1 MYVSLSDYTAAGHTK
16 LQTAEDPERW
26 LELASMDIDTLT
38 FDRIRA
44 LGFENLTP
52 FQQEVLQ
59 RVTCSL
65 ADFRLENDELLDST
79 LASYSINGVSAN
91 FSTGQNLATVGAIT
105 LPRRLYGWLQQTGLC
120 CRRLE

>member
-1 MYVSLSDYTAAGHTK
+1 MYASLSDYTAAGHTK

-38 FDRIRA
+38 FNRIRA

-52 FQQEVLQ
+52 FQQEVIQ
-59 RVTCSL
+59 RVTRHL
-65 ADFRLENDELLDST
+65 ADFRLENDELLDSA

-91 FSTGQNLATVGAIT
+91 FSVGQNLATVGAVT
-105 LPRRLYGWLQQTGLC
+105 LPKRLYGWLQQTGLC